1 MKSESVDVE
10 QFSGIIMAMIIISL
24 LLLHFKQYLIS
35 ALILGLA
42 GVLTIPL
49 GFILLY
55 ETYKIITQAEKQGKK
70 KKG

>member
-35 ALILGLA
+35 ALILEQA
-42 GVLTIPL
+42 GVLTLPL